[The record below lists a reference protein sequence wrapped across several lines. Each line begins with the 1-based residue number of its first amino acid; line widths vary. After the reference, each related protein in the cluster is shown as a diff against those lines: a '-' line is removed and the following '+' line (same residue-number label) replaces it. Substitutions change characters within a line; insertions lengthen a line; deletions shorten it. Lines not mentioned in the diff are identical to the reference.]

1 MNDDNHFKIS
11 IVIISVIL
19 IVLWFVVTI
28 WMIRNIFFN
37 YFDWP
42 LIAVIPSYLLVTLVT
57 LVGGISGLLS
67 QIEILRKK

>member
-37 YFDWP
+37 YFDLP

>member
-1 MNDDNHFKIS
+1 MNDENHFKIS

-28 WMIRNIFFN
+28 WLIKNIISN

-42 LIAVIPSYLLVTLVT
+42 LIAVIPSYLVVTLVT